1 MNRCVQLVVLA
12 LGLATGLAAQADT
25 KIAVVNYQ
33 MALIESDAAK
43 AYAKRAEDRFGA
55 QVNELKKLEEE
66 GKRLQA
72 KYERDAAAMSESEKK
87 ELEMELQRKAQDFE
101 YKSKQLQSEKAQ
113 SDRSEIEA
121 LRPKLDQ
128 AIQAV
133 VKEGGYDLVLERN
146 GVVFVSPAIDITTQ
160 VIQKLNKGS

>member
-1 MNRCVQLVVLA
+1 MNKFMQLVVLA
-12 LGLATGLAAQADT
+12 LGLMTVVGAQAES

-43 AYAKRAEDRFGA
+43 AYAKKAEDRFGA

-72 KYERDAAAMSESEKK
+72 KYERDVTAMSESEKK
-87 ELEMELQRKAQDFE
+87 ELQMELQRKAQDFE
-101 YKSKQLQSEKAQ
+101 YKSKQLQAEKAQ
-113 SDRSEIEA
+113 SDRVEIEA

-128 AIQAV
+128 AIQEV

-146 GVVFVSPAIDITTQ
+146 GVVFVSPSVDITTK
-160 VIQKLNKGS
+160 VIQRLNKTN